1 MVTYDRSDY
10 DPYLNFINPS
20 ARNVH
25 CILQWLS
32 SFKMT
37 WCFNIYHFS
46 IFKFCIHDIA
56 LAWFPLYF
64 EYRASEHRY
73 FTLTFTRQHC
83 WKKGRYL
90 KHRCVQKCK
99 LRKRSSNLFIKYCKP
114 GFIPKYVYFTYQN
127 VFLRHVSEILMQ
139 NIIYYV
145 KSFSFCW
152 IR

>member
-1 MVTYDRSDY
+1 MLSIFTFYEMVTYDRSDY

-83 WKKGRYL
+83 WKKEDIWNIGVYKSVSYANGR
-90 KHRCVQKCK
+90 HRHFF
-99 LRKRSSNLFIKYCKP
+99 LSSIINQAI
-114 GFIPKYVYFTYQN
+114 FTK
-127 VFLRHVSEILMQ
+127 FGGIT
-139 NIIYYV
+139 
-145 KSFSFCW
+145 C
-152 IR
+152 